1 MGEAAMVWVKW
12 GVLALGALVALW
24 AVLALYGGWR
34 WQQRTAALVA
44 DLTAARLPLTG
55 RYDPA
60 SLAGLPPPVQRYF
73 RAALTPGQ
81 PLVTGVSLHHQGTF
95 NMGEGADNWKHFT
108 SDQTVE
114 TARPGFVWDGTIRM
128 APGLPVRVHDAYVA
142 GEGVLVPALFGLV
155 KLTELRGTGDIA
167 EGELLRWLAEAAW
180 YPTALLPGQGVEWT
194 ALDDHSALAT
204 LTDGTVIARL
214 TFRFGP
220 DDLIASVR
228 AEARGRTVEGAII
241 PTPWEGHWSDYRRHN
256 GMMVPMAGE
265 VAWMLP
271 EGPKPYWRGWITGL
285 DYRFAG

>member
-1 MGEAAMVWVKW
+1 MVWVKW
-12 GVLALGALVALW
+12 GGLALGALVALW

-44 DLTAARLPLTG
+44 DLTAARLPLSG

-60 SLAGLPPPVQRYF
+60 SLAGLPPPVQSYF

-81 PLVTGVSLHHQGTF
+81 PLVTGVSLQHSGTF
-95 NMGEGADNWKHFT
+95 NMGEAADSWKHFT

-128 APGLPVRVHDAYVA
+128 APCLPVRVHDAYVA

-167 EGELLRWLAEAAW
+167 EGELLRWLAETAW
-180 YPTALLPGQGVEWT
+180 YPTALLPGLGVEWS
-194 ALDDHSALAT
+194 AIDDHSALAT
-204 LTDGTVIARL
+204 LTDGMVTARL

-228 AEARGRTVEGAII
+228 AEARGRTVAGAII
-241 PTPWEGHWSDYRRHN
+241 PTPWEGQWSDYRRHD

-265 VAWMLP
+265 VAWLLP
-271 EGPKPYWRGWITGL
+271 DGRKPYWRGWITGL
-285 DYRFAG
+285 DYRLSD